1 MRSARAPDLS
11 LTPMQTSRLSAAIER
26 YWINGAILGLLALLY
41 APLVLH
47 WYVGWLRKTI
57 SIEHEYFSH
66 GLIGL
71 PFAAYLA
78 WLNRKRW
85 QRLEPPRHQRL
96 NLAQIAG
103 GGLLLV
109 SGIFYLTGLPDP
121 VNLSLPLL
129 LYGLVLW
136 LKGRP
141 GFQLQ
146 WFPLLLVLL
155 ATPNEV
161 PYLLTPYTL
170 PLQSFIAGTAGF
182 ILNQLGMAVTVRQIY
197 LEVGGRL
204 VEVAP
209 YCAGLKMLFTSL
221 YVALMLLHWTDNLR
235 SRTVTTLVLLS
246 TVALS
251 VTGNIIRN
259 SLLTFFHGTG
269 QDGAFQWLHDG
280 WGGDIYSAITLALL
294 IPLLNQIEK
303 VFASLDHPKIT
314 EKSPAS
320 E

>member
-1 MRSARAPDLS
+1 MRTL
-11 LTPMQTSRLSAAIER
+11 RLSAAIER
-26 YWINGAILGLLALLY
+26 YWANAIIFGLLLLLY
-41 APLVLH
+41 APLLLH

-78 WLNRKRW
+78 WGNRKRW
-85 QRLEPPRHQRL
+85 QRLDHPKHKI
-96 NLAQIAG
+96 NLAQVA
-103 GGLLLV
+103 GGLLILL
-109 SGIFYLTGLPDP
+109 GGGFYLTGLPDP
-121 VNLSLPLL
+121 VNLSLPIL
-129 LYGLVLW
+129 LYGIVLW
-136 LKGRP
+136 LKGLP
-141 GFQLQ
+141 GLKLQ

-155 ATPNEV
+155 ATPNEI
-161 PYLLTPYTL
+161 PYLVTPYTL
-170 PLQSFIAGTAGF
+170 PLQSFIAGCAGF
-182 ILNQLGMAVTVRQIY
+182 ILNQLGMDVTVRQIY

-221 YVALMLLHWTDNLR
+221 YVALLLLHWTDNLR
-235 SRTVTTLVLLS
+235 SQTVTTLVLLS

-269 QDGAFQWLHDG
+269 QDGAFSWLHEG
-280 WGGDIYSAITLALL
+280 WGGDVYSAVTLALL
-294 IPLLNQIEK
+294 IPILHQIEK
-303 VFASLDHPKIT
+303 WFAPPIVERLPIA
-314 EKSPAS
+314 E
-320 E
+320 